1 MSFLELKGLS
11 KRYDNVVVVAPS
23 NLCVDQGEFVCLL
36 GPSGC
41 GKTTTLQMVAGFVR
55 PTSGRILL
63 DGADITDVQPNRRGL
78 GIVFQRYA
86 LFPHMTVAENIAF
99 GLEMQG
105 IAAGERRQRVGAM
118 LDLVRLSTMAGRYP
132 RELSGG
138 QRQRVALA
146 RALTIQPPVLLLDEP
161 MGALDAKLREEMQIE
176 LRALQHRVG
185 VTTIM
190 VTHDQAEAMTL
201 ADRVVLMNKG
211 CIEQIDRPFE
221 MYERPNGRFSS
232 TFLGKANVFAATRAQ
247 SGDCVDVQGHRLPS
261 SDLACT
267 GALDYIVRPEKIAF
281 TGDANALVRG
291 RVTARAFLGNHWLF
305 QIDTPLGSMQM
316 THANTGSP
324 QANEGDAVG
333 LCWAPQDARLVPRAQ
348 AAK

>member
-1 MSFLELKGLS
+1 MSFLEIKGLS
-11 KRYDNVVVVAPS
+11 KRYGDNLVVAES
-23 NLCVDQGEFVCLL
+23 DLSVAKGEFVCLL

-41 GKTTTLQMVAGFVR
+41 GKTTTLQMVAGFVQ

-63 DGADITDVQPNRRGL
+63 DGKDITDVKPSRRGL
-78 GIVFQRYA
+78 GIVFQSYA
-86 LFPHMTVAENIAF
+86 LFPHMTVADNVAF

-105 IAAGERRQRVGAM
+105 VTSTERHKRVAATLE
-118 LDLVRLSTMAGRYP
+118 LVHLSSMAGRYP

-146 RALTIQPPVLLLDEP
+146 RALAIQPPVLLLDEP

-211 CIEQIDRPFE
+211 CIEQVGRPFE

-232 TFLGKANVFAATRAQ
+232 TFLGKANVFEATRAQ
-247 SGDCVDVQGHRLPS
+247 PGDTVNVKGYRLPS
-261 SDLACT
+261 GDTDCV
-267 GALDYIVRPEKIAF
+267 GALEYIVRPEKIEFSSNA
-281 TGDANALVRG
+281 DALIKG
-291 RVTARAFLGNHWLF
+291 QVTARVFLGNHWLF
-305 QIDTPLGSMQM
+305 QIETALGTIQV
-316 THANTGSP
+316 THPNTGLP
-324 QANEGDAVG
+324 QAAEGDAVG
-333 LCWAPQDARLVPRAQ
+333 LRWGSENARLVPRVGV
-348 AAK
+348 AA